1 MAQNWEEVNS
11 STLQVLE
18 YLNKKGYSKSEA
30 MLRMESSTEGGP
42 LQTAA
47 DEPIGIKY
55 MRVFG
60 KSHKL
65 DLRHRP
71 YINAVRTARPNGELH
86 RGSLRYLQGR
96 PLLPS
101 QMWVLTIDRRI

>member
-1 MAQNWEEVNS
+1 MGEANS

-30 MLRMESSTEGGP
+30 MLRMESNTEGGP
-42 LQTAA
+42 LQTTA

-60 KSHKL
+60 KSNNL
-65 DLRHRP
+65 DLRPRS
-71 YINAVRTARPNGELH
+71 YIDDLCSSRPNGELH
-86 RGSLRYLQGR
+86 RGSFRCLQSR
-96 PLLPS
+96 PLVPF
-101 QMWVLTIDRRI
+101 QIWVLIIDRRI

>member
-1 MAQNWEEVNS
+1 MAQNWEKVNS

-30 MLRMESSTEGGP
+30 MLRMESNTEGGP

-65 DLRHRP
+65 DLGLDRTLMLCIRP
-71 YINAVRTARPNGELH
+71 DLMVNYVEGALDIYKVGLSYHPRCGF
-86 RGSLRYLQGR
+86 
-96 PLLPS
+96 
-101 QMWVLTIDRRI
+101 